1 MVFKESFKGGSR
13 KFQGCCFKKV
23 SWVSF
28 GRYIWVFRGDLEKK
42 FTGCLMEVLFL
53 GCLKQCLR
61 VSKRNFKGALKQ
73 HKGCFKDD

>member
-28 GRYIWVFRGDLEKK
+28 GRYMGVSRGFRKKIQRVSHRSFVSRMFEAMFKSVKKK
-42 FTGCLMEVLFL
+42 F
-53 GCLKQCLR
+53 Q
-61 VSKRNFKGALKQ
+61 
-73 HKGCFKDD
+73 GCFKTA